1 MQVGIVPRVLIFYF
15 NLEFFFDIISFVAKQ
30 KENIRII
37 LITQVHAWWRQQQ
50 ARLILL
56 LIMLRI
62 RLELI

>member
-15 NLEFFFDIISFVAKQ
+15 NLEFFFEISFVARQ
-30 KENIRII
+30 KENILI
-37 LITQVHAWWRQQQ
+37 LLTTQVHAWWRQQQ

-56 LIMLRI
+56 IIMLRI